1 MPDLH
6 AKLPVV
12 PGAPDGKLRI
22 KHTYLLKFRQCI
34 QSRFKILVA
43 TETLQNF
50 CQNDISHTADG
61 YNTLFKSGDD
71 VQFNYSVILRNW
83 LHL

>member
-1 MPDLH
+1 
-6 AKLPVV
+6 
-12 PGAPDGKLRI
+12 
-22 KHTYLLKFRQCI
+22 
-34 QSRFKILVA
+34 
-43 TETLQNF
+43 LQNF